1 MFDIIYE
8 INRIEEKYGDDFNWG
23 TDINRDYFQ
32 KQLARESD
40 LTPYQEVKVLAKCY
54 SNDDVLFL
62 LDDKVYRIYHLTYF
76 NCEARY
82 IEFQNGKD
90 VVGYIEKQY
99 IDEYL

>member
-8 INRIEEKYGDDFNWG
+8 INMLEEKYGDDFNWG
-23 TDINRDYFQ
+23 TDFNCDFFQ

-40 LTPYQEVKVLAKCY
+40 LTPYKKVKALAKCY

-62 LDDKVYRIYHLTYF
+62 LDNKSYRIYHLTYSSG
-76 NCEARY
+76 EPRY

-90 VVGYIEKQY
+90 VIEYIEKQY
-99 IDEYL
+99 IDEYM